1 VPLRVLL
8 RGQGHYISG
17 CRIGLPVISIIN
29 DRSLYCFRNLFRV
42 ASCDDE
48 MIIFTNLY
56 GRCMMSGFLVALA
69 FTLYMSSVGAVN
81 FSLSMQSIETNTK
94 EIEQ

>member
-1 VPLRVLL
+1 
-8 RGQGHYISG
+8 
-17 CRIGLPVISIIN
+17 
-29 DRSLYCFRNLFRV
+29 
-42 ASCDDE
+42 
-48 MIIFTNLY
+48 
-56 GRCMMSGFLVALA
+56 MMSGFLVALA